1 MDSIRN
7 VIIFKRFLVGDNMK
21 YLKLIRVKHWFKNI
35 LVFLPLFFSKNL
47 FHSLSLLNC
56 LIGFLTF
63 SFIASIVYVINDLCD
78 IEKDKLHPIKKNRP
92 LASGDISKKS
102 AIILII
108 MLSLCFGLFSICL
121 YSYCKN
127 VFVFVIPFVYI
138 ILNILYS
145 FGLKNIPI
153 LDVIILVSG
162 FFLRVVYGGVIIDT
176 NVSKFLYLM
185 VIFGSYY
192 LGLGKRRNEIIKNG
206 SKSREVLSYYT
217 KDFLDKNMYV
227 AFSLTMVSYILWCV
241 DPSTTERIGSNY
253 LYVTIP
259 MIMVIFQVYSL
270 NIENNSY
277 GDPIEVVLSSKALIG
292 LIIGYVISMCAIL
305 YFL

>member
-7 VIIFKRFLVGDNMK
+7 VIIFKRFLVGDKMK

-35 LVFLPLFFSKNL
+35 LVFLPLFFSRNL
-47 FHSLSLLNC
+47 FHRVLFLNC
-56 LIGFLTF
+56 LIGFLAF
-63 SFIASIVYVINDLCD
+63 SFISSIVYVINDLCD
-78 IEKDKLHPIKKNRP
+78 IERDKLHPIKKNRP
-92 LASGDISKKS
+92 LASGDISKKC
-102 AIILII
+102 AIFLIIL
-108 MLSLCFGLFSICL
+108 LSLCFGIITICL

-127 VFVFVIPFVYI
+127 VFVFIIPFIYI

-145 FGLKNIPI
+145 FGLKNVPI
-153 LDVIILVSG
+153 LDVVILVSG

-176 NVSKFLYLM
+176 SVSKFLYLM

-206 SKSREVLSYYT
+206 NKSRKVLSYYT
-217 KDFLDKNMYV
+217 KEFLDKNMYV
-227 AFSLTMVSYILWCV
+227 AFSLTMVSYILWSV
-241 DPSTTERIGSNY
+241 EPSTIARIGSNY

-270 NIENNSY
+270 NIENDSH
-277 GDPIEVVLSSKALIG
+277 GDPIEVLLSSKVLIG